1 MRWRPTPICRT
12 RRFSRFCRLTSAA
25 ARAIRTSSRPCV
37 AGPLTCAGRQRAES
51 KIEPAPVRCSIH
63 PASSHRRVSRS
74 GDRMPIDVHAHYV
87 PPQLIDAIAARGKDI
102 GVQLVQSGGA
112 PPALHFDYG
121 FKVRP
126 FFPRLV
132 EPVGERLTWLDQ
144 QGIDVQIVGTWPDI
158 FGYGLAPDACVV
170 WHRMLN
176 DTLAAW
182 CTDNSDRFAWI
193 GSVPLTQPEAAARE
207 LERADGL
214 GACGVIISSNIENIN
229 IGELP
234 LDPFW
239 RKAEALG
246 MPVLIHPVLVGP
258 APRAAKFGLAQVVQY
273 TFDTTLGIGSVLMSG
288 VLDRFPGLRL
298 VLSHGGGAYPYL
310 AGRFDIM
317 HRRMDRAAQ
326 GEVAAKLPS
335 AYATQMA
342 YDSIVHAPKAL
353 RFLIDV
359 AGLDN
364 VVLGTDYSFPPA

>member
-1 MRWRPTPICRT
+1 
-12 RRFSRFCRLTSAA
+12 
-25 ARAIRTSSRPCV
+25 
-37 AGPLTCAGRQRAES
+37 
-51 KIEPAPVRCSIH
+51 
-63 PASSHRRVSRS
+63 
-74 GDRMPIDVHAHYV
+74 MPIDVHAHYV
-87 PPQLIDAIAARGKDI
+87 PPQLIEAIDACGKEM
-102 GVQLVQSGGA
+102 GVRLAHSAGS

-132 EPVGERLTWLDQ
+132 EPAAARRAWLDA
-144 QGIDVQIVGTWPDI
+144 QGIERQIVATWPDI
-158 FGYGLAPDACVV
+158 FGYGLAAEACVA

-182 CTDNSDRFAWI
+182 CADNSDRFAWI
-193 GSVPLTQPEAAARE
+193 ASVPLIQAEAAAE
-207 LERADGL
+207 EAERAVAV
-214 GACGVIISSNIENIN
+214 GACGVIISSNIENVN
-229 IGELP
+229 LGELP

-246 MPVLIHPVLVGP
+246 LPVLIHPVLVGP
-258 APRAAKFGLAQVVQY
+258 APRVAKFALAQIAQY
-273 TFDTTLGIGSVLMSG
+273 TFDTTLGVGSILMSG
-288 VLDRFPGLRL
+288 VLDRFPHLKL

-310 AGRFDIM
+310 VGRFDIM

-326 GEVAAKLPS
+326 GDVAAKPPS
-335 AYATQMA
+335 AYAAQMA

-364 VVLGTDYSFPPA
+364 VLLGTDYSFPPADMEPLALLRSAGLSAAEIEAIADANPRRVFARLR

>member
-1 MRWRPTPICRT
+1 
-12 RRFSRFCRLTSAA
+12 
-25 ARAIRTSSRPCV
+25 
-37 AGPLTCAGRQRAES
+37 
-51 KIEPAPVRCSIH
+51 
-63 PASSHRRVSRS
+63 
-74 GDRMPIDVHAHYV
+74 
-87 PPQLIDAIAARGKDI
+87 
-102 GVQLVQSGGA
+102 
-112 PPALHFDYG
+112 
-121 FKVRP
+121 
-126 FFPRLV
+126 LV
-132 EPVGERLTWLDQ
+132 EPVGDRLTWLDQ

-158 FGYGLAPDACVV
+158 FGYGLAADACIA

-182 CTDNSDRFAWI
+182 CADNADRFAWI
-193 GSVPLTQPEAAARE
+193 GSVPLIDAEAAARE
-207 LERADGL
+207 LERARGL

-229 IGELP
+229 IGGLP
-234 LDPFW
+234 LDAFW

-288 VLDRFPGLRL
+288 VLDRFPGLKL

-326 GEVAAKLPS
+326 GDVAAKLPS

-359 AGLDN
+359 VGLDN
-364 VVLGTDYSFPPA
+364 VVLGTDYSFPPADMEPLAHLRSAGLSAAEIDAIADANPRRVFARLR